1 MSAMLSPSRSR
12 SRFLSSS
19 CMMLSLQLTWG
30 LINVTY
36 AQQEERPAQEA
47 LPQQEDVGPPRAISF
62 PVHDPLHAQQPQQA
76 RPPQTP
82 QAQQPQQALPE
93 ELRVALVIG
102 NSTYKESPLPNPSND
117 ARAMAA
123 KLRELGFAVIEKQ
136 NATRE
141 DMATASREF
150 GNRLKVGGVGLFYYA
165 GHGVQLNGLNYL
177 LPVDADIQDETELQT
192 RGYDVNE
199 ILNKMDAAKNPL
211 NIVIL
216 DACRNNPLPRT
227 TRAVARGLATMQQG
241 TGTIVAYATQPGATA
256 ADGPAGG
263 NSLYTQQLLQALSQP
278 GLKVEDVFKQVRMEV
293 FRLSSGTQTPW
304 ENSSLVGEFYF
315 NRTPGGQPGQT
326 DAGALARM
334 PVPNLAEPRSLSS
347 GTRNFQPSP
356 VLVPRR
362 LLDTYQLSSNVPM
375 PAAMAVAL
383 FSLDG
388 GRFALV
394 TKDRQLRVWDTT
406 SSSTLL
412 SQDGF
417 DTPAVSSD
425 GRALIGIAAD
435 GSVNIMDLN
444 VTPLAVRTFKG
455 TNAQQAAI
463 AEKARRLLVVNRTG
477 AVNLYDLESTRAVGT
492 ANTGKIPGPAR
503 LVFSPA
509 GNRALVWGA
518 AESDMLLIDLENGKR
533 VASIDQRGKSTLD
546 VRFSRDGTL
555 LLTSFEG
562 GGSTIY
568 RAADGGTVAK
578 LALGQSSA
586 SLNKAEFLSSGKE
599 IIGYVVDS
607 DPKQGV
613 SHRLALWDTA
623 KGKLLSTVTEG
634 TAVTDLRYLAESEQ
648 IYFSTSDNAISVFE
662 VNTKATRKVLTD
674 ATLAGFS
681 SDGQRALA
689 REGDGMRL
697 YDTRTFTPV
706 ARMPSQTSAFLQ
718 TSASAVFATVASS
731 GDVSLWDF
739 EKGEPVAQLKG
750 HIDAVEQVVFA
761 PGGKRLASFG
771 KARTAKLW
779 GTPEVQDL
787 EKLKRDEFET
797 STDYSRRVAEWTSPY
812 TVLVSLGQ
820 YDADAETYGVRI
832 GDVTLALPLPRADAK
847 RFSGQREAILT
858 GRLKVFDVKQLQLT
872 DVTLNRLP

>member
-1 MSAMLSPSRSR
+1 M
-12 SRFLSSS
+12 
-19 CMMLSLQLTWG
+19 
-30 LINVTY
+30 
-36 AQQEERPAQEA
+36 
-47 LPQQEDVGPPRAISF
+47 
-62 PVHDPLHAQQPQQA
+62 
-76 RPPQTP
+76 
-82 QAQQPQQALPE
+82 
-93 ELRVALVIG
+93 RVALVIG
-102 NSTYKESPLPNPSND
+102 NSTYKESPLANPSND
-117 ARAMAA
+117 ARAMATR
-123 KLRELGFAVIEKQ
+123 LRELGFSVIEKQ

-192 RGYDVNE
+192 RGYDVSE

-227 TRAVARGLATMQQG
+227 TRAVVRGLATMQQG

-263 NSLYTQQLLQALSQP
+263 NSLYTQQLLQALEQP
-278 GLKVEDVFKQVRMEV
+278 GLKVEDVFKQVRGEV
-293 FRLSSGTQTPW
+293 FRLSGGAQTPW

-315 NRTPGGQPGQT
+315 NRTPGSQAALA
-326 DAGALARM
+326 DAGTRSRM
-334 PVPNLAEPRSLSS
+334 SPGSAEPRSVNL
-347 GTRNFQPSP
+347 GTRNFQPSS

-375 PAAMAVAL
+375 PAPVAL
-383 FSLDG
+383 AQFSLDG
-388 GRFALV
+388 SRFALV

-417 DTPAVSSD
+417 DTPAASSD
-425 GRALIGIAAD
+425 ARDITGVAAD
-435 GSVNIMDLN
+435 GSVNVVDLN
-444 VTPLAVRTFKG
+444 ASPLAVRTFKG
-455 TNAQQAAI
+455 TNALQAVI
-463 AEKARRLLVVNRTG
+463 AAKARRLLVVNRAGG

-492 ANTGKIPGPAR
+492 SPGKIPGPAR
-503 LVFSPA
+503 FVFSPA

-518 AESDMLLIDLENGKR
+518 PESDMLLIDLESGKR
-533 VASIDQRGKSTLD
+533 VASIDQRGKGVLD
-546 VRFSRDGTL
+546 VRFSRDGAS
-555 LLTSFEG
+555 LLTSFDG
-562 GGSTIY
+562 GGSTLY
-568 RAADGGTVAK
+568 RASDGDTVAK
-578 LALGQSSA
+578 LALGNSSA
-586 SLNKAEFLSSGKE
+586 SLAKAEFLSNGKE
-599 IIGYVVDS
+599 IIGYVIDS
-607 DPKQGV
+607 DSKQGV
-613 SHRLALWDTA
+613 SHRLALWDTS
-623 KGKLLSTVTEG
+623 KGKLLSTVAEG
-634 TAVTDLRYLAESEQ
+634 AAVTDLRYLTESEQ

-681 SDGQRALA
+681 ADGQRALA

-779 GTPEVQDL
+779 GTPEVQGL

-797 STDYSRRVAEWTSPY
+797 SNDYTRRLAEWTSPY
-812 TVLVSLGQ
+812 TTLVSLGQ

-858 GRLKVFDVKQLQLT
+858 GRLKVFDAKQLQLT

>member
-1 MSAMLSPSRSR
+1 MQR
-12 SRFLSSS
+12 
-19 CMMLSLQLTWG
+19 
-30 LINVTY
+30 
-36 AQQEERPAQEA
+36 
-47 LPQQEDVGPPRAISF
+47 PQQT
-62 PVHDPLHAQQPQQA
+62 QQPQQ
-76 RPPQTP
+76 PQ
-82 QAQQPQQALPE
+82 LE
-93 ELRVALVIG
+93 EQRVALIIG
-102 NSTYKESPLPNPSND
+102 NSTYKQSPLANPSND
-117 ARAMAA
+117 ARAMAL

-141 DMATASREF
+141 DMANASREF
-150 GNRLKVGGVGLFYYA
+150 GNRLKTGGVGLFYYA

-192 RGYDVNE
+192 RGYDVSE

-216 DACRNNPLPRT
+216 DACRNNPLPRS

-263 NSLYTQQLLQALSQP
+263 NSLYTQQLLQALAQP

-293 FRLSSGTQTPW
+293 FRLSGGTQTPW

-315 NRTPGGQPGQT
+315 NLAGLPPGLA
-326 DAGALARM
+326 DAGARARM
-334 PVPNLAEPRSLSS
+334 SLVNIAEPRPVS
-347 GTRNFQPSP
+347 TVARNYQPSP

-362 LLDTYQLSSNVPM
+362 LLDTYQLTSNVPM
-375 PAAMAVAL
+375 PAPMALAQ
-383 FSLDG
+383 FSLNG
-388 GRFALV
+388 SRFALV
-394 TKDRQLRVWDTT
+394 TKDRQLRVWDTM
-406 SSSTLL
+406 SSSSLL

-417 DTPAVSSD
+417 DTPTASAD
-425 GRALIGIAAD
+425 GRHITGITTD
-435 GSVNIMDLN
+435 GSVNAVELN
-444 VTPLAVRTFKG
+444 ATPLAVRTFKG
-455 TNAQQAAI
+455 TNAQQAVI
-463 AEKARRLLVVNRTG
+463 TEKARRLLVVNRAG

-492 ANTGKIPGPAR
+492 SAAGKIPGPVR
-503 LVFSPA
+503 FVFSPA

-518 AESDMLLIDLENGKR
+518 PDSDMLLIDLESGKR
-533 VASIDQRGKSTLD
+533 VGSIDQRGKGVLE
-546 VRFSRDGTL
+546 VRFSRDGAL
-555 LLTSFEG
+555 LLTSFDG
-562 GGSTIY
+562 GGGTIY
-568 RAADGGTVAK
+568 RASDGGSVAK

-586 SLNKAEFLSSGKE
+586 SLTKAEFLGNGKE
-599 IIGYVVDS
+599 LIGYVVDS

-613 SHRLALWDTA
+613 SHRLAIWDTS
-623 KGKLLSTVTEG
+623 KGKLLSTVAEG
-634 TAVTDLRYLAESEQ
+634 AAVTDLRYLTESEQ

-674 ATLAGFS
+674 AALAGFS
-681 SDGQRALA
+681 ADGQRALA

-706 ARMPSQTSAFLQ
+706 ARMPGQTSAFLQ
-718 TSASAVFATVASS
+718 TSASALFATVSSS

-771 KARTAKLW
+771 KARTGKLW
-779 GTPEVQDL
+779 GTPEVQGL
-787 EKLKRDEFET
+787 ERLKRDEFET
-797 STDYSRRVAEWTSPY
+797 SNDYTRRVAEWTSPY
-812 TVLVSLGQ
+812 TALVSLGQ
-820 YDADAETYGVRI
+820 YDADAEAYSVRI
-832 GDVTLALPLPRADAK
+832 GDVTLSLPLPRTDAK

-858 GRLKVFDVKQLQLT
+858 GQLKVFDANQLQLN